1 MIEAKKVSAP
11 KIGLSMLYCLDK
23 PFREMVKLLP
33 VAPTHYIE
41 ILDEGTHTLSRQRVK
56 ILKETAKSY
65 GLRYSVHAPFADINI
80 AATSE
85 PLLSAMVKRLL
96 ESLTHSSMLEAYM
109 WVFHPGMAS
118 LFYPQQDWKQ
128 NLKSIER
135 VSKAADD
142 HGLDIA
148 LENVPEPIPFLMKSV
163 EDFEKFYADSGL
175 DIGIALDVG
184 HSNVNKQTA
193 MFLKRF
199 PRKILHVHASDNR
212 GERDEHLGIGYGII
226 DWKEVAEHF
235 KYIHYDKAIVVESV
249 EHVSEGVE
257 TLRRLFS

>member
-1 MIEAKKVSAP
+1 
-11 KIGLSMLYCLDK
+11 
-23 PFREMVKLLP
+23 
-33 VAPTHYIE
+33 
-41 ILDEGTHTLSRQRVK
+41 
-56 ILKETAKSY
+56 
-65 GLRYSVHAPFADINI
+65 
-80 AATSE
+80 
-85 PLLSAMVKRLL
+85 
-96 ESLTHSSMLEAYM
+96 M